1 MFVVKH
7 VLQTDLRITLF
18 DIINMC
24 PTRMCRNTIRKTLL
38 ASDIHSQ
45 IAVKLF
51 FDTSPHVSMIG
62 FSQKYY
68 QWSAE
73 DQKQVIWID
82 ESIFEVGKN
91 SRQIHVWSTVYE
103 RYASSCVV

>member
-1 MFVVKH
+1 MYSRIQGIKMFVVKH

-73 DQKQVIWID
+73 D
-82 ESIFEVGKN
+82 
-91 SRQIHVWSTVYE
+91 
-103 RYASSCVV
+103 